1 MLEKWLIKKV
11 IDTLRKDKVTTYI
24 VNIICQLIEKMG
36 NENIVTNN
44 ATNNAIMC

>member
-1 MLEKWLIKKV
+1 MCVLEKWFIKKV

-24 VNIICQLIEKMG
+24 VNIICQVIENMG

-44 ATNNAIMC
+44 ATMC